1 MWGDARKRVPPY
13 PAGPALRIDLGLVPE
28 LEPSI
33 AQRFIDIDGK
43 RWRRLDRQEA
53 LEFCIE
59 VARAKRRAQWREHR
73 QSRLLDEFMAADQGF
88 RAAAAEQRRK
98 PALAAS

>member
-1 MWGDARKRVPPY
+1 VTHANKRLRTLRDQR
-13 PAGPALRIDLGLVPE
+13 LRIDLGLVPE

-33 AQRFIDIDGK
+33 AQRFVDIDGK

-73 QSRLLDEFMAADQGF
+73 QSRLLAEFMAADQGF
-88 RAAAAEQRRK
+88 RAAAEQHDSAE
-98 PALAAS
+98 